1 MPKLS
6 SLSLKRLDFA
16 ETEHPSGNL
25 FKIVERGLQQRMAA
39 SKVPLA
45 MLRID
50 DCVIGASRAD
60 ALQKLVEEFHWDGKE
75 DDSDSDSERIS
86 DWTWE

>member
-1 MPKLS
+1 
-6 SLSLKRLDFA
+6 
-16 ETEHPSGNL
+16 
-25 FKIVERGLQQRMAA
+25 
-39 SKVPLA
+39 